1 MNQASKAMTHS
12 LQQPTVLTIYEAAAF
27 HQFLAG
33 ELQTDAPLTLDLSGV
48 SEIDTSALQIL
59 IWAQREALQRGKPLS
74 LTRPSACVLEFMALS
89 GLGRELYFE
98 EDGA

>member
-1 MNQASKAMTHS
+1 MTPP
-12 LQQPTVLTIYEAAAF
+12 LQQPDVLTIYEAAAF

-33 ELQTDAPLTLDLSGV
+33 ELETDTPLTLDLSGV

-74 LTRPSACVLEFMALS
+74 LTRPSACVQAFLTLS
-89 GLGRELYFE
+89 GLDGELYFE